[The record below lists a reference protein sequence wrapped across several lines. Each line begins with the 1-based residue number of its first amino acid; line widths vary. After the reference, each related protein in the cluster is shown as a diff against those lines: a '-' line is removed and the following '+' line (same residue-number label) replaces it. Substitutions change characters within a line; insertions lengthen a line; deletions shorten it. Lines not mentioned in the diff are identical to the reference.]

1 MFPIRRSDTATYMP
15 DRLEGESEVWDECS
29 GFIVLSGYPGARCTP
44 DEEVRSVCVGVGGCP
59 WSLGCLHNR
68 QEEERGA

>member
-15 DRLEGESEVWDECS
+15 DRPEGESEVWDECS

-44 DEEVRSVCVGVGGCP
+44 DEEVRSVCVRVWGGV
-59 WSLGCLHNR
+59 SVVLGMS
-68 QEEERGA
+68 A